1 MYIYIK
7 HFFLFF
13 QECVHN
19 IKVTFS
25 TNLSVVSFVQ
35 FTTPLTYR
43 LCVKNTFICIH
54 TFFNGHISLC
64 RSGIKII
71 KISVQGQICHY
82 VSNTNSLTDH
92 IKMRNSAALL
102 NTAHRSTLLIFV
114 CLCRGHI
121 YPHYHSG
128 LFPIHLMTFSWS
140 RRYAGHGEVQSAQTG
155 LMLTEALSNS
165 SKPHSLCSIP
175 SQSPP
180 KAN

>member
-1 MYIYIK
+1 MCIY
-7 HFFLFF
+7 
-13 QECVHN
+13 
-19 IKVTFS
+19 
-25 TNLSVVSFVQ
+25 
-35 FTTPLTYR
+35 
-43 LCVKNTFICIH
+43 

-64 RSGIKII
+64 RSVIKII
-71 KISVQGQICHY
+71 KISVQGHICHFQEY
-82 VSNTNSLTDH
+82 SVSNTNSLTDH

-102 NTAHRSTLLIFV
+102 KTAHRSTLLISV

-165 SKPHSLCSIP
+165 SKSHSLCSIP